1 MAGKEQPSLLTF
13 FTRARERFRSHRSS
27 GEEEDGVGP
36 AGAGGGSSHPR
47 PGLGF
52 ASPPMKNQAARPSP
66 QLEGQGPAVKGR
78 SGQESGER
86 VKVCQKLTKFAP
98 EFDIFSRF
106 ARLPSAKG
114 LN

>member
-1 MAGKEQPSLLTF
+1 M
-13 FTRARERFRSHRSS
+13 
-27 GEEEDGVGP
+27 
-36 AGAGGGSSHPR
+36 
-47 PGLGF
+47 
-52 ASPPMKNQAARPSP
+52 
-66 QLEGQGPAVKGR
+66 KGR

-114 LN
+114 FNKTKSDAIVL